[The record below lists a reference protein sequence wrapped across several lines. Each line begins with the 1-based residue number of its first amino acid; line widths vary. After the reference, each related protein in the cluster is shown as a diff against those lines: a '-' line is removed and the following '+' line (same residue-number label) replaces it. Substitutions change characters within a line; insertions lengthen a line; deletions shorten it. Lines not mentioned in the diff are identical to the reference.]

1 MKDYTSK
8 AIELTEDIGSRD
20 ADLGMVIEEIH
31 YDPEQITAEGIEQLK
46 EIRQLIM
53 KANKIANKIKY

>member
-31 YDPEQITAEGIEQLK
+31 YDPEQISAEGIEQLK

-53 KANKIANKIKY
+53 KANRIANKIKY

>member
-20 ADLGMVIEEIH
+20 ADLGMVIEESH

-46 EIRQLIM
+46 EIRQM
-53 KANKIANKIKY
+53 KANRIAKKIKY

>member
-31 YDPEQITAEGIEQLK
+31 YDPEQITAEGVEQLK

>member
-53 KANKIANKIKY
+53 KANRIANKIKY

>member
-53 KANKIANKIKY
+53 KANRIAKKINY

>member
-31 YDPEQITAEGIEQLK
+31 YDPEQITADGIEQLK

-53 KANKIANKIKY
+53 KANRIANKIKY

>member
-8 AIELTEDIGSRD
+8 AIELTEDIGARD

-53 KANKIANKIKY
+53 KANKIANKIKF

>member
-53 KANKIANKIKY
+53 KANRIAKKIKY